1 MSPRRILA
9 IASLTATALTGT
21 AASAAVIFSPVAAT
35 ASSEFAA
42 PYDIGNTID
51 RSGLFT
57 PFVSGVTDFDAYVAT
72 NPMHTLIADNNE
84 WFSAN
89 GATSAQMTY
98 DLGAVTGIDRLALWN
113 EEFSGFG
120 TGRVSVSNDGIA
132 FTSLL
137 SINPVDSPS
146 NQDYGVQVFALGS
159 IAARYVRL
167 DISGCPQPD
176 GNSLPVCGI
185 GEVAFSTVPEPASIA
200 LFGLGLAGLGFS
212 VRRRATG

>member
-1 MSPRRILA
+1 MSPRKFLA
-9 IASLTATALTGT
+9 IAFLTAAALTGT
-21 AASAAVIFSPVAAT
+21 AASAAVIISPLAAT
-35 ASSEFAA
+35 ASSEFSGQ
-42 PYDIGNTID
+42 YDIGNTID

-57 PFVSGVTDFDAYVAT
+57 PFISGVTDFDAYVAT
-72 NPMHTLIADNNE
+72 SPMHSLIAIDNE

-89 GATSAQMTY
+89 GLTSAQVTY
-98 DLGAVTGIDRLALWN
+98 DLGGVTGIDRLALWN

-120 TGRVSVSNDGIA
+120 TGRISVSNDGIV

-137 SINPVDSPS
+137 SISPVDSPS
-146 NQDYGVQVFALGS
+146 DQDYGVQVFALGS

-176 GNSLPVCGI
+176 GSSLPVCGI

-200 LFGLGLAGLGFS
+200 LLGLALGGLGFS
-212 VRRRATG
+212 ARRRATG